1 MEIWGWK
8 EWEKIERMQERY
20 IRWVLGIDGRTPRYI
35 REEGKR
41 EKMRTRLGRRAME
54 YEKKRRGVNGRE
66 NVGSKEK
73 GRGRRFKMGK
83 AEERLL

>member
-1 MEIWGWK
+1 
-8 EWEKIERMQERY
+8 MQEKY
-20 IRWVLGIDGRTPRYI
+20 IRWVLEIDGRTPRYM

-54 YEKKRRGVNGRE
+54 YEKRTKKKKGRE